1 MNWALYEIR
10 STQNASIYI
19 HTYTHTYIHTYT
31 HTHTYINIG
40 SRKKKTTLSSRQ
52 ACFVIA
58 HSSGDFTYIH
68 TYNVARASKRHW
80 GQGLTKCNND
90 FYKGIMLHDT
100 YLRAT
105 NWARN
110 PNLLVVI
117 THASHVCSQHSFG
130 LPLRMYGMHRTHFDH
145 GRLDLL
151 PLIWSRVFWPS
162 VKWNL
167 RKVKRW
173 SKSILTFDCYRPH
186 SVTFGYF

>member
-10 STQNASIYI
+10 FTQNTSI
-19 HTYTHTYIHTYT
+19 HTHIHTHTTHTYIHTYI
-31 HTHTYINIG
+31 HTY
-40 SRKKKTTLSSRQ
+40 
-52 ACFVIA
+52 
-58 HSSGDFTYIH
+58 
-68 TYNVARASKRHW
+68 TYNVARASKRNW
-80 GQGLTKCNND
+80 RQGLTKCNND
-90 FYKGIMLHDT
+90 FYKGIMLHYT

-105 NWARN
+105 RGARN
-110 PNLLVVI
+110 PNLQVFI
-117 THASHVCSQHSFG
+117 THALHVCSQHSFG

-151 PLIWSRVFWPS
+151 PPIWSRVFWQS

-173 SKSILTFDCYRPH
+173 SKSILTFDSYRPH

>member
-19 HTYTHTYIHTYT
+19 HTYIHAYIHIY
-31 HTHTYINIG
+31 THTYINIG
-40 SRKKKTTLSSRQ
+40 SRKKKLHFHPDKPVSWSFTLQGILR
-52 ACFVIA
+52 
-58 HSSGDFTYIH
+58 TYIH
-68 TYNVARASKRHW
+68 SKRHW

-90 FYKGIMLHDT
+90 FYKGMMLHDT

-105 NWARN
+105 KWAYN

-145 GRLDLL
+145 GRLDFL
-151 PLIWSRVFWPS
+151 PLLWSRVFWPS
-162 VKWNL
+162 VKRNL

-173 SKSILTFDCYRPH
+173 SKSILTFDCYCPH